1 MDVHHSRSLPN
12 HVVPRSD
19 CGELRAKW
27 NVLRLGNRGGALS
40 DTDVHLLKAAGYVRQ
55 LIAHVANEATTQ
67 IDEGAITPLLVAVSK
82 IDNLTPE
89 EETQFWQDYQA
100 LVKLALPARPDAL
113 SYADYVDAGTLANTA
128 DPEVK
133 RIFRQQESLKRI
145 RRISIAAFS
154 VTLIL
159 FAYLSITESAILR
172 NNQISE
178 EWSNL
183 RAGITKGTTIEKAVQ
198 AIKDEATPSPTQG
211 RDQGTGGSA
220 EGKTPAPRSNT
231 KEERQA
237 LLIDNRLN
245 ELEAL
250 GGYNDSVLRFFQLKS
265 WTADEKPR
273 RQTGPVDGSVLV
285 AQQTVNAL
293 IAKYLLPVFAA
304 LLGVT
309 VYILRSTSAEIK
321 SLSFKT
327 YESGVYSNR
336 LALGVVGGIAI
347 SWFSVTDTTGI
358 VGSITPSALAF
369 LVGYSVEVLYNILDS
384 LVKALGANEKA

>member
-1 MDVHHSRSLPN
+1 M
-12 HVVPRSD
+12 
-19 CGELRAKW
+19 
-27 NVLRLGNRGGALS
+27 S
-40 DTDVHLLKAAGYVRQ
+40 DTDAHLLKAAGYVRQ
-55 LIAHVANEATTQ
+55 LIAHVANEATSQ
-67 IDEGAITPLLVAVSK
+67 IDDGAITPLLVAVGK
-82 IDNLTPE
+82 IDSLTPE
-89 EETQFWQDYQA
+89 EETQFWKDYQA
-100 LVKLALPARPDAL
+100 LVKMALPARPDAL
-113 SYADYVDAGTLANTA
+113 SYADYIDTGGLANTA

-133 RIFRQQESLKRI
+133 KIFRQQESLKRI

-154 VTLIL
+154 VTLVL

-178 EWSNL
+178 EYSNL
-183 RAGITKGTTIEKAVQ
+183 GAGITKGTTIEKAVQ
-198 AIKDEATPSPTQG
+198 SIKDEGALSPTQVQ
-211 RDQGTGGSA
+211 DQGSGGSA
-220 EGKTPAPRSNT
+220 EGKRPASTSNT
-231 KEERQA
+231 KEQRQA
-237 LLIDNRLN
+237 LLIDKRRN
-245 ELEAL
+245 ELESL
-250 GGYNDSVLRFFQLKS
+250 GGYNDSVLRFFQFKW
-265 WTADEKPR
+265 WTADDRQR
-273 RQTGPVDGSVLV
+273 RQMGPVDGSVLV

-293 IAKYLLPVFAA
+293 ISKYLLPVFAA

-321 SLSFKT
+321 SLSFRT

-369 LVGYSVEVLYNILDS
+369 LVGYSVEVLYNVLDS